1 MATASSTTA
10 APVARLRGLGT
21 VVGRALPAT
30 ATVVGVAA
38 LLRVLYEPA
47 FLNYDARYSLMWAR
61 DLSRGLVPDYLTAFA
76 PTPHPFQTTFSF
88 LALPF
93 GDGAD
98 QVILT
103 LALLSF
109 GALVWLVYRLGVEI
123 HSPWVGATAAIVVL
137 TRPALER
144 YALIGYQDLA
154 FAALIVWCVLTETRS
169 PRRGLPVLAA
179 LVVAGLMRPDAW
191 VLSGLYALYLWPV
204 TPPRRRAAFTAIAL
218 AAPVLWAA
226 QDWLVT
232 GNPLH
237 SLQGTSAL
245 AEQKNRTNDILRA
258 PYQAAWYFK
267 LLLLAPLHLVVP
279 IGLFF
284 AWRHLRR
291 AAVLVVAAAVITG
304 VVVLQTVLGLPL
316 ITRYLATPSVLLTV
330 LFALAVFGW
339 RRLPR
344 GRPRL
349 LWAAVGGTSLGVTLG
364 FLPGHAGN
372 VERIET
378 YVALSTKVYGD
389 LRLVGEAPAVRER
402 FADCGQTFSTIG
414 HRPVPDLRYWLDAPP
429 GSVGTV
435 EGQVTRV
442 GPLMLIPRD
451 APQVW
456 RFYRERF
463 SAVAPPAGYR
473 PLYVNDSW
481 RVYTAPGCGSGRL
494 AEPPGGAASK
504 PAPQDPSR

>member
-10 APVARLRGLGT
+10 APVALLRGLFRT
-21 VVGRALPAT
+21 VGRALPAT

-61 DLSRGLVPDYLTAFA
+61 DLWRGFLPDYLTAFA
-76 PTPHPFQTTFSF
+76 PTPHPFQTAFSF

-93 GDGAD
+93 GGGAD

-109 GALVWLVYRLGVEI
+109 GALAWLVYRLGSEI
-123 HSPWVGATAAIVVL
+123 HSPWVGATAAIVVV

-154 FAALIVWCVLTETRS
+154 FAALIVWCVLVETRS

-179 LVVAGLMRPDAW
+179 LALAGLMRPDAW
-191 VLSGLYALYLWPV
+191 VLAGLYVLYLWPV
-204 TPPRRRAAFTAIAL
+204 TVPRRRAAFVLMAL

-232 GNPLH
+232 GDPLH
-237 SLQGTSAL
+237 SLHGTSGV
-245 AEQKNRTNDILRA
+245 AEQKGRTNDILRA

-279 IGLFF
+279 VGLFF
-284 AWRHLRR
+284 AWRHVRR
-291 AAVLVVAAAVITG
+291 AAVLVVTATAITS
-304 VVVLQTVLGLPL
+304 VVVLQTVFGLPL
-316 ITRYLATPSVLLTV
+316 ITRYLATPSVLLAV
-330 LFALAVFGW
+330 VFALAVFGW
-339 RRLPR
+339 LRLPR
-344 GRPRL
+344 GRARL
-349 LWAAVGGTSLGVTLG
+349 GWAAVGGVCLGFTLG
-364 FLPGHAGN
+364 FVPGHAGN
-372 VERIET
+372 VKTIDT

-389 LRLVGEAPAVRER
+389 LRLVGQDPAVRDR
-402 FADCGQTFSTIG
+402 FAACGQAFSTIG

-429 GSVGTV
+429 GAIRVV
-435 EGQVTRV
+435 EGQVRSV
-442 GPLMLIPRD
+442 GPLVLVPRN

-456 RFYRERF
+456 RYYRERF
-463 SAVAPPAGYR
+463 SQVKLPEGYR

-481 RVYTAPGCGSGRL
+481 SVLTAPGCGSGSL
-494 AEPPGGAASK
+494 TAPPGGAGLQQES
-504 PAPQDPSR
+504 